1 VGVFAAVL
9 VLGEAL
15 IAPNLIGGAI
25 VILGVAIVSGLR
37 LPHWLWPKLLRR

>member
-1 VGVFAAVL
+1 
-9 VLGEAL
+9 
-15 IAPNLIGGAI
+15 